1 MKVNVPITEEQH
13 AAADAEH
20 SRLAKVHK
28 RLCASLADRIE
39 AGETLSTYERAY
51 AADAL
56 RHVGANI
63 GEKRRPA
70 GKPPKLPDYELVT
83 EFIGM
88 TRHCGFKKIE
98 AYTMLA
104 HNYDVSLN
112 AVKKRLGLGNDPET
126 VARREEINSY
136 LRWLGQPPI

>member
-20 SRLAKVHK
+20 SRLAKSHK

-39 AGETLSTYERAY
+39 AGETLSAYERAF

-63 GEKRRPA
+63 GEKRRTA
-70 GKPPKLPDYELVT
+70 GKPAKLPDFELVM
-83 EFIGM
+83 EFVVM
-88 TRHCGFKKIE
+88 TRHQSVSNNE
-98 AYTMLA
+98 AYERLA
-104 HNYDVSLN
+104 EKYSVSVT

-126 VARREEINSY
+126 LARREEINSA
-136 LRWLGQPPI
+136 LRVLGQAPI